1 LSTHGKFTERVQF
14 CTTRR
19 CRRDV
24 QASVFQTFAR
34 WHALRFCREHMVG
47 AAYRRLGDTTMNWD
61 QVKGDW
67 MKFKGKVREQ
77 WGNLTDDQLDRI
89 AGKRDQLAGEV
100 QKAYGVTKEEAER
113 QIKKFEARCDA
124 SEKQ

>member
-1 LSTHGKFTERVQF
+1 MENLPSACNFAQRGDADVTCKLLFFKRSRVGM
-14 CTTRR
+14 R
-19 CRRDV
+19 
-24 QASVFQTFAR
+24 FAFAVNTWWAR
-34 WHALRFCREHMVG
+34 PTADQE
-47 AAYRRLGDTTMNWD
+47 DTTMNWD